1 MKTVTLAERSSGET
15 SRLPAGEALDAA
27 FNAQSI
33 AVVGASSDPR
43 KLGHMV
49 LKMILASGFEGE
61 IHAINP
67 SVDEVL
73 GLRTWPSLAAVPAAI
88 DAAVVIVPAEH
99 LAETLRQCAA
109 AGVKLVAAITSGFAE
124 AGEDGQELQRQLLDA
139 LVDAPFR
146 LIGPNCEGFVSPRSK
161 CFVTFSL
168 MTQGLSSGPVG
179 IIGQSGAVSGTISY
193 RLNQMGVGISAL
205 VSTGN
210 EVDLK
215 AADILEWF
223 ARDEETK
230 VIVCYLEEIR
240 DAARFVAIARELRG
254 RKAIVVQ
261 KPGRGVA
268 ARAAV
273 ATHTGAIA
281 GDDRVADGVFEEL
294 GIVRVPDLTAAVD
307 AAAAL
312 SRGRTMAGL
321 RVGVVSIAGGLAV
334 EATDML
340 ESAGFE
346 LPQLSPDLQARVR
359 QSLPYFAAVRN
370 PIDLTGAVL
379 SSPEAFG
386 KVLDEV
392 VSSDEIDAAIVIVT
406 FAQRAE
412 FADVLMRSANSVD
425 KPVLIVW
432 TAPATMSPEP
442 LAAFGAARFPIYD
455 SSARAVTGL
464 KAVARFSGL
473 M

>member
-1 MKTVTLAERSSGET
+1 MSAALAETRAEGG
-15 SRLPAGEALDAA
+15 SRLSALDALDAA
-27 FNAQSI
+27 FDARSI
-33 AVVGASSDPR
+33 AVVGASTDPR

-49 LKMILASGFEGE
+49 LKMILASGFDGA
-61 IHAINP
+61 IHPINP
-67 SVDEVL
+67 GAAEVL
-73 GLRTWPSLAAVPAAI
+73 GVKAWPSLGAVPGPI
-88 DAAVVIVPAEH
+88 DTAVVIVPAEH
-99 LAETLRQCAA
+99 LADTLRQCAA

-124 AGEDGQELQRQLLDA
+124 AGEEGRELQQALLEA
-139 LVDAPFR
+139 LEDAPFR
-146 LIGPNCEGFVSPRSK
+146 LVGPNCEGFVRPASR

-168 MTQGLSSGPVG
+168 MTQDLKPGPVG

-193 RLNQMGVGISAL
+193 RLNEMGVGISAL

-215 AADILEWF
+215 AADILDWF
-223 ARDEETK
+223 ARDEETRA
-230 VIVCYLEEIR
+230 VVAYLEEIR
-240 DAARFVAIARELRG
+240 DAARFVETARAMRG

-273 ATHTGAIA
+273 STHTGAIA

-312 SRGRTMAGL
+312 SRGRTMKGL
-321 RVGVVSIAGGLAV
+321 RASVVSIAGGLAV
-334 EATDML
+334 EAADLL
-340 ESAGFE
+340 EAAGFE
-346 LPQLSPDLQARVR
+346 LPALSDDLQARVR
-359 QSLPYFAAVRN
+359 RSLPYFAAVRN

-386 KVLDEV
+386 SVLDEV
-392 VSSDEIDAAIVIVT
+392 VSSDEIDAVIVIVT

-412 FADVLMRSANSVD
+412 FADVLMQAANGSD

-442 LAAFGAARFPIYD
+442 LARFAEARFPIFN
-455 SSARAVTGL
+455 SAARAVTGL